1 MSLEDG
7 AKTAVNICMG
17 VKKGEKVLIITD
29 TVKEKVG
36 EALFQAAVNAKAEA
50 MLIKMVPRTRHGEE
64 PPEPVAE
71 IMKHVDVIIAPTE
84 YSLTHTKARKAA
96 NRADARIATMPG
108 ITEEMLSSGGMTADF
123 REVEKTI
130 RKIYKIIKNSKK
142 AEIKTELGTDLV
154 MDIEDRE
161 WIADDTGIC
170 HKKGTFTNLPA
181 GEIFIAPEEGTANG
195 IVFIDGA
202 FGKKV
207 EKPVKIIIE
216 DGFAKEIENDEI
228 KKMLD
233 KRGKYGRN
241 VAELGIGMN
250 PNARII
256 GNVLEDEKVLGTVHV
271 AFGDNSTFGGKVSC
285 GIHLDGIIKNPTL
298 KIDDKTIL
306 EKGKLVV

>member
-29 TVKEKVG
+29 TVKERIG
-36 EALFQAAVNAKAEA
+36 EAVFQAAVNAKAEA
-50 MLIKMVPRTRHGEE
+50 MLMKMLPRTRHGEE
-64 PPEPVAE
+64 PPKPIAE
-71 IMKHVDVIIAPTE
+71 LMRHVDVIIAPTE
-84 YSLTHTKARKAA
+84 YSLTHTQARKTA
-96 NRADARIATMPG
+96 NRADVRIATMPG
-108 ITEEMLSSGGMTADF
+108 ITESMLSNGGMTADF

-130 RKIYKIIKNSKK
+130 KRVYKIIRNSKK
-142 AEIKTELGTDLV
+142 AEIETELGTDLT
-154 MDIEDRE
+154 MSLENRE

-170 HKKGTFTNLPA
+170 HKKGAFTNLPA
-181 GEIFIAPEEGTANG
+181 GELFIAPKEGTANG
-195 IVFIDGA
+195 IIFVDAA
-202 FGKKV
+202 FGKKID
-207 EKPVKIIIE
+207 KPVKIIVKN
-216 DGFAKEIENDEI
+216 GFAKEIGDDEI

-271 AFGDNSTFGGKVSC
+271 AFGDNSTFGGRVNC

-298 KIDDKTIL
+298 KIDDKIIL
-306 EKGKLVV
+306 DKGKLVV

>member
-7 AKTAVNICMG
+7 AKTVVNICMG

-96 NRADARIATMPG
+96 NKADARIATMPG
-108 ITEEMLSSGGMTADF
+108 ITEDMLSSGGMTADF

-130 RKIYKIIKNSKK
+130 RRVHKIIKGSKK

-154 MDIEDRE
+154 MDLEDRE

-202 FGKKV
+202 FGGKID
-207 EKPVKIIIE
+207 KPVKIVVK
-216 DGFAKEIENDEI
+216 DGFAVEIGDDNIE
-228 KKMLD
+228 KLLD

-271 AFGDNSTFGGKVSC
+271 AFGDNSTFGGKVRC

-298 KIDDKTIL
+298 KINDKTIL
-306 EKGKLVV
+306 DKGKLVV

>member
-1 MSLEDG
+1 MHG
-7 AKTAVNICMG
+7 G
-17 VKKGEKVLIITD
+17 KKRGKDSHYHRHCEG
-29 TVKEKVG
+29 KVG

-50 MLIKMVPRTRHGEE
+50 MLIKMVPRMRHGEE

-84 YSLTHTKARKAA
+84 YSLTHTNARKAA

-154 MDIEDRE
+154 MDLEDRE

-195 IVFIDGA
+195 PVFVDGA

-207 EKPVKIIIE
+207 EKPVKIIVK

-298 KIDDKTIL
+298 KINDKTIL

>member
-17 VKKGEKVLIITD
+17 VKKGESVLIITD
-29 TVKEKVG
+29 AVKEKIG
-36 EALFQAAVNAKAEA
+36 EALFKAALDAKAEA
-50 MLIKMVPRTRHGEE
+50 MILKMIPRTRHGEE
-64 PPEPVAE
+64 PPKSIAE
-71 IMKHVDVIIAPTE
+71 IMKHVDVILAPTE
-84 YSLTHTKARKAA
+84 YSLTHTQARKAA

-108 ITEEMLSSGGMTADF
+108 ITEEMMSNGGMTADF
-123 REVEKTI
+123 NEMEKTI
-130 RKIYKIIKNSKK
+130 KKVHKIIKNSKT
-142 AEIKTELGTDLV
+142 AEIVTELGTDITMSL
-154 MDIEDRE
+154 ENRE

-170 HKKGTFTNLPA
+170 HKKGSFTNLPA
-181 GEIFIAPEEGTANG
+181 GELFIAPKEGIANG
-195 IVFIDGA
+195 VIFVDGA
-202 FGKKV
+202 FGKKID
-207 EKPVKIIIE
+207 KPIKITVKN
-216 DGFAKEIENDEI
+216 GFAKEIHDDEI

-241 VAELGIGMN
+241 VAELGIGIN

-271 AFGDNSTFGGKVSC
+271 AFGDNSTFGGRVNC

>member
-29 TVKEKVG
+29 TMKEKIG
-36 EALFQAAVNAKAEA
+36 EALFQAAVNTRAEA
-50 MLIKMVPRTRHGEE
+50 MLIKMLPRTRHGEE
-64 PPEPVAE
+64 PPKPIAE
-71 IMKHVDVIIAPTE
+71 LMKHVDVIIAPTE
-84 YSLTHTKARKAA
+84 YSLTHTQARKAA
-96 NRADARIATMPG
+96 NRADVRIATMPG
-108 ITEEMLSSGGMTADF
+108 ITEEMLSTGGMTADF

-130 RKIYKIIKNSKK
+130 KKVYKIIKDSKK
-142 AEIKTELGTDLV
+142 AEIKTGLGTAITLGL
-154 MDIEDRE
+154 ENRE

-170 HKKGTFTNLPA
+170 HKKGAFTNLPA
-181 GEIFIAPEEGTANG
+181 GEIFIAPGEGTANG

-202 FGKKV
+202 FGGKID
-207 EKPVKIIIE
+207 KPVKIVVK
-216 DGFAKEIENDEI
+216 DGFAVEIGDDNIE
-228 KKMLD
+228 KLLD

-306 EKGKLVV
+306 DKGKLVV